1 MYYTVYK
8 TTNKINGKIYIGSHR
23 TKNLNDNYLG
33 SGKYLKYSIEKY
45 GIDSFTKE
53 ILFVFDT
60 AEQMYAK
67 EAEIVNEDFILEQN
81 TYNLKVGGF
90 GGFDYLNAWK
100 DNPTHSNEH
109 MSRMSKLG
117 QPARN
122 AERIERFA
130 NDTYRQMWG
139 DMSKRNQQQQYNKG
153 RVPGML
159 GKIHSADTK
168 RKISVANSLNQQG
181 TKNSQFGTLWITD
194 GVSNKKINKISD
206 IPPGWYRGRTYNTAL
221 PSTD

>member
-8 TTNKINGKIYIGSHR
+8 TTNKINGKIYIGSHKTR
-23 TKNLNDNYLG
+23 NLNDNYLG
-33 SGKYLKYSIEKY
+33 SGKYLKHSIEKY
-45 GIDSFTKE
+45 GIDSFIKE

-67 EAEIVNEDFILEQN
+67 EAEIVNEDFISEQN

-100 DNPTHSNEH
+100 DNPTHSKEH
-109 MSRMSKLG
+109 MSRMSMLG
-117 QPARN
+117 VPARN
-122 AERIERFA
+122 AERNERFS
-130 NDTYRQMWG
+130 NNTYRQMWG
-139 DMSKRNQQQQYNKG
+139 NMSKRNQLQQYDEG

-159 GKIHSADTK
+159 GKIHSVDSK
-168 RKISVANSLNQQG
+168 RKISIANSLNQRG

-194 GVSNKKINKISD
+194 GVSNKKINKTSD
-206 IPPGWYRGRTYNTAL
+206 IPPGWCRGRTN
-221 PSTD
+221 

>member
-8 TTNKINGKIYIGSHR
+8 TTNKINGKIYIGSHK

-33 SGKYLKYSIEKY
+33 SGKYLKHAIEKY
-45 GIDSFTKE
+45 GINSFTKE

-60 AEQMYAK
+60 ADQMYAK
-67 EAEIVNEDFILEQN
+67 EAELVNEDFLSEQN

-109 MSRMSKLG
+109 MSLMSKLG
-117 QPARN
+117 APARN
-122 AERIERFA
+122 AERIERFSNNA
-130 NDTYRQMWG
+130 YRQEWG
-139 DMSKRNQQQQYNKG
+139 DTSKRNQLQQYDKG

-159 GKIHSADTK
+159 GKTHSVDTK
-168 RKISVANSLNQQG
+168 RKISIANSQKQQG
-181 TKNSQFGTLWITD
+181 NKNSQFGTLWITD
-194 GVSNKKINKISD
+194 GSSNKKINKTLD
-206 IPPGWYRGRTYNTAL
+206 IPPGWYRGRTNITR
-221 PSTD
+221 P